1 MVKYQQKFG
10 KDRFRL
16 GRVVEVRRDEVGLVR
31 TAWVG
36 LRNLRRAIREEGDVC
51 RAGLVMTELPVQRLV
66 LILPPEEQPQEV
78 LAGLANFP
86 RMPAAQVVLP
96 GNQAAQGAGQGQEEP
111 REEQRLPRLTVQ
123 VPQETEEMGDLP
135 RPQRARGRPRREL

>member
-1 MVKYQQKFG
+1 M
-10 KDRFRL
+10 
-16 GRVVEVRRDEVGLVR
+16 
-31 TAWVG
+31 
-36 LRNLRRAIREEGDVC
+36 
-51 RAGLVMTELPVQRLV
+51 MTELPVQRLV

-96 GNQAAQGAGQGQEEP
+96 GNQAAQGAGQGQVEP
-111 REEQRLPRLTVQ
+111 REEQGLPRLTVQ
-123 VPQETEEMGDLP
+123 VPQEMEEMGDLP